1 MPSETTAAAKAWL
14 LSEPPLK
21 DLQERYPAEWDEV
34 LQKLTLLFQQGK
46 SAEVTAY
53 LQQLSR
59 KIATDKNGDL
69 RHTVRFQM
77 ARAAVRQHYIA
88 VASGVESGKVRFN
101 LLNGLVAQR
110 LLFSHDLVRKPVSMF
125 WFRLTWPLLWQRRF
139 LMPLVQPKG
148 IYCFYS
154 RQLIDRL
161 AAIIGSRNCLEIAA
175 GDGTLSRFLR
185 DRGARVT
192 ATDDCSWGH
201 AVSYPEWVVRSG
213 AREALS
219 RFTAEIV
226 ICSWPPAG
234 NDFEKKIFR
243 TRTVQQYI
251 LIASRHRHAAGDW
264 DAYEEQQAFSMQEE
278 PELSRLVL
286 PPELDAAVY
295 LFTRKGEAA

>member
-1 MPSETTAAAKAWL
+1 MPPETTATARAWL
-14 LSEPPLK
+14 RSEPPLK
-21 DLQERYPAEWDEV
+21 ELQERYPDEWDEV

-46 SAEVTAY
+46 SAVITAY

-59 KIATDKNGDL
+59 KSAADKNGDL
-69 RHTVRFQM
+69 RHAVRYQM
-77 ARAAVRQHYIA
+77 ARAAVRQHYIS
-88 VASGVESGKVRFN
+88 VASGVESGTVRFN

-110 LLFSHDLVRKPVSMF
+110 LLFAHDLVRKPVSMF
-125 WFRLTWPLLWQRRF
+125 WFRLLWPLLWQRRF

-154 RQLIDRL
+154 RQLVDRL
-161 AAIIGSRNCLEIAA
+161 ADIIGNRNCLEIAA

-185 DRGARVT
+185 DRGVRIT
-192 ATDDCSWGH
+192 TTDDYSWAH
-201 AVSYPEWVVRSG
+201 AVSYPEWVVRSE

-219 RFTAEIV
+219 RYAPETV
-226 ICSWPPAG
+226 ICSWPPAA

-243 TRTVQQYI
+243 TRSVQQYI

-264 DAYEEQQAFSMQEE
+264 DAYEEQQAFTMQEV
-278 PELSRLVL
+278 PELSKLVL

-295 LFTRKGEAA
+295 LFTRKGETA